1 MKFIGDKQ
9 MIKSN
14 KHIGMIDDCAA
25 GTIGTLYIPEFFDPA
40 WMIGARVTIELKD
53 EDGKPIIKS
62 GKLIKILEDKLA
74 VATWDKNRE

>member
-1 MKFIGDKQ
+1 MQFERMKFIGDKQ

-25 GTIGTLYIPEFFDPA
+25 GTVGTLYIPEFFDPA

-62 GKLIKILEDKLA
+62 GKLIKILEEWNA
-74 VATWDKNRE
+74 